1 MKLMTKEIEKKAL
14 KYPFGSQESKEL
26 DAEIIVKYFDPTSNW
41 TWYAIEYDPKNKI
54 FMGYVS
60 GFENEF
66 GPFSLTE
73 LQSIKGRFGL
83 GIERDRFFENKKV
96 RDIPHDQLP
105 SFLENKLLNEP
116 DPDDMEYQFKS
127 ADQFS
132 M

>member
-1 MKLMTKEIEKKAL
+1 MQLMTKEIEKKAL

-26 DAEIIVKYFDPTSNW
+26 NAEIIVKFFNPTSNW

-73 LQSIKGRFGL
+73 LQSIKGRLGL
-83 GIERDRFFENKKV
+83 GIERDRYFENKKV
-96 RDIPHDQLP
+96 KDIPIYHLP
-105 SFLENKLLNEP
+105 SYLTKEL
-116 DPDDMEYQFKS
+116 QS
-127 ADQFS
+127 A
-132 M
+132 